1 VVARKQRSIPFRVA
15 ERGEVYFLLQ
25 PRVETPFPE
34 GLHDVQ
40 RVFMLQRPWG
50 ATHFRRILLARK
62 RLPRG
67 GGRRERFWSFVDRVG
82 PLERVLEG
90 LEPYTYDTL
99 TRGVRFQPGARLVC
113 SGSYAIAHH
122 GDHTHLSYA
131 LAPGTRCG
139 EIHDVLGIRHRAS
152 YVLLA
157 MRPWMGQR
165 GARQWYSF
173 PEELRAVFGE
183 KRFVEPRLPMLDLE
197 GMNIVLVGTGDP
209 GAAIPGDDPST
220 TRPNDPESLQLRR
233 ELVSAVEG
241 WRPIAESPRS
251 GARLRGDDAAL
262 ARPCV

>member
-1 VVARKQRSIPFRVA
+1 MPFHVV
-15 ERGEVYFLLQ
+15 ERGDVYFLFQ

-50 ATHFRRILLARK
+50 ANHFRRILLARK

-82 PLERVLEG
+82 PLARVREG
-90 LEPYTYDTL
+90 LEPYTYETA

-113 SGSYAIAHH
+113 SGSYAIARH

-139 EIHDVLGIRHRAS
+139 EIHEALGIRHRAS
-152 YVLLA
+152 YILLA
-157 MRPWMGQR
+157 MRPWMGRR

-173 PEELRAVFGE
+173 PEELRAAFGD
-183 KRFVEPRLPMLDLE
+183 KRFAEPRLPMLDLE
-197 GMNIVLVGTGDP
+197 GMNLVLVGTGGDG
-209 GAAIPGDDPST
+209 GAAIPSDDASMN
-220 TRPNDPESLQLRR
+220 RPNDAESVQLRR
-233 ELVSAVEG
+233 QLVSAIEG
-241 WRPIAESPRS
+241 WRLLATAS
-251 GARLRGDDAAL
+251 GDAGSAHTST
-262 ARPCV
+262 A